1 MQTETVQLNTV
12 QSQEDIH
19 TKLHRVYGGED
30 HLTQSMMLRVI
41 EDLNITDADALDI
54 IYEDVSFH
62 TEDFPAD
69 EGWGSSDSRS
79 CVRSA
84 KQSLILNGF
93 LTGEVAYA

>member
-12 QSQEDIH
+12 KSQEDIH
-19 TKLHRVYGGED
+19 TKLDRVYGGED

-54 IYEDVSFH
+54 IYEDVIFH
-62 TEDFPAD
+62 TEDFPTD
-69 EGWGSSDSRS
+69 EGWGSSDTRS

-93 LTGEVAYA
+93 LTVEAAHA